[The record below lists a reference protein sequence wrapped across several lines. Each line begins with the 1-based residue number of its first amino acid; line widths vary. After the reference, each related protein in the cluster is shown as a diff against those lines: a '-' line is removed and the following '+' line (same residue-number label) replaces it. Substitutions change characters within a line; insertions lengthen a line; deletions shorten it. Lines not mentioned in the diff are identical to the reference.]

1 MECGIIK
8 KADLEKLI
16 TYATEQNKVFY
27 APVEGEKGVEFKAV
41 TRYEEIALDY
51 DNVKFP
57 PKSIF
62 LPQRE
67 VLCRFSGN
75 SLKEVK
81 IKAQDSI
88 IFGIRPCD
96 ASALVYLDKVF
107 KDEKGRFQDPYYLM
121 RREKA
126 LIIGLAC
133 NTPRAT
139 CFCTSVGGSPA
150 GKTGSDILV
159 TDLGETL
166 VFEPCSEKGK
176 GFMDKSGLFKKPIE
190 RDIKAKEEKARQV
203 EQSMAEIPTPDIA
216 GLTEKID
223 KDFEDP
229 LWDAITQ
236 NCLGC
241 GACTYLCPT
250 CHCFDITDEENGKKE
265 GIRLRTW
272 DSCQY
277 PLFTLHASGH
287 NPRVNKKQR
296 LRQRI
301 MHKFSYSVAN
311 TGDIYCVGCGRC
323 ITYCPV
329 NLDIR
334 DMLNALNKL

>member
-1 MECGIIK
+1 MEFGIIDK
-8 KADLEKLI
+8 KDLGKLI
-16 TYATEQNKVFY
+16 TSASEQNTVFY
-27 APVEGEKGVEFKAV
+27 APAEGENGVEIRAIAGYK
-41 TRYEEIALDY
+41 EIVFDY
-51 DNVKFP
+51 DNVKLS

-62 LPQRE
+62 FPQRE
-67 VLCRFSGN
+67 VLYKFSGDTIE
-75 SLKEVK
+75 EVK
-81 IKAQDSI
+81 IEAEDSI
-88 IFGIRPCD
+88 VFGIRPCD
-96 ASALVYLDKVF
+96 ASALIYLDKVF
-107 KDEKGRFQDPYYLM
+107 KDVNSKFQDPYYLT
-121 RREKA
+121 RREKT
-126 LIIGLAC
+126 LIIALAC
-133 NTPRAT
+133 DTPRAT

-150 GKTGSDILV
+150 GKTGTDILAA
-159 TDLGETL
+159 DLGETL
-166 VFEPCSEKGK
+166 LFESVTEKGK
-176 GFMDKSGLFKKPIE
+176 GFMEKSGLFKKPTDE
-190 RDIKAKEEKARQV
+190 EIKVKEEKARQA
-203 EQSMAEIPTPDIA
+203 EQSMVEIATPDIE

-223 KDFEDP
+223 KGFEDP

-250 CHCFDITDEENGKKE
+250 CHCFDITDEENGKRE

-296 LRQRI
+296 MRQRI
-301 MHKFSYSVAN
+301 MHKFSYTVAN

-323 ITYCPV
+323 VIYCPV

>member
-8 KADLEKLI
+8 KPELEKLI

-27 APVEGEKGVEFKAV
+27 APVEGENGVEFRAV
-41 TRYEEIALDY
+41 TSHAEVALDY
-51 DNVKFP
+51 DNVKLP

-62 LPQRE
+62 FPQRE
-67 VLCRFSGN
+67 VLCRFSGDT
-75 SLKEVK
+75 LKEVK
-81 IKAQDSI
+81 IEAKDSI

-96 ASALVYLDKVF
+96 ASALVYLDKIF
-107 KDEKGRFQDPYYLM
+107 KDVNSRFQDPYYLM

-126 LIIGLAC
+126 LIIALAC

-139 CFCTSVGGSPA
+139 CFCTSVGGSPT

-166 VFEPCSEKGK
+166 VFESCSEKGK
-176 GFMDKSGLFKKPIE
+176 GFMDKSGLFKKSTD
-190 RDIKAKEEKARQV
+190 RDIKVKEEKARQT
-203 EQSMAEIPTPDIA
+203 EQSIAEIPTPDIE

-229 LWDAITQ
+229 LWDAITR

-241 GACTYLCPT
+241 GVCTYLCPT

-301 MHKFSYSVAN
+301 MHKFSYTVAN

>member
-8 KADLEKLI
+8 KPDLKKLI

-27 APVEGEKGVEFKAV
+27 GPVEVEKGFEFRAI
-41 TRYEEIALDY
+41 TCYEEIALDY
-51 DNVKFP
+51 DNVKLP

-62 LPQRE
+62 FPQRE
-67 VLCRFSGN
+67 VLCKFSGN
-75 SLKEVK
+75 SLKEVNIEAK
-81 IKAQDSI
+81 DSI

-133 NTPRAT
+133 DAPRAT

-150 GKTGSDILV
+150 GKSGSDILA

-166 VFEPCSEKGK
+166 IFESCSEKGK
-176 GFMDKSGLFKKPIE
+176 EFMDKSGLFNKPTD
-190 RDIKAKEEKARQV
+190 RDIKMKEEKAHQT
-203 EQSMAEIPTPDIA
+203 EQSMAKIPTPDIA

-223 KDFEDP
+223 KDFENP
-229 LWDAITQ
+229 LWDGITQ

-241 GACTYLCPT
+241 GVCTYLCPT

>member
-8 KADLEKLI
+8 KTDLDKLI
-16 TYATEQNKVFY
+16 NYATEQNKLFY
-27 APVEGEKGVEFKAV
+27 GPAKGEEGFEFRVV
-41 TRYEEIALDY
+41 TSYEEITLDY
-51 DNVKFP
+51 DNVKLS

-62 LPQRE
+62 FPQRE
-67 VLCRFSGN
+67 VLYRFSGDT
-75 SLKEVK
+75 LKKVK
-81 IKAQDSI
+81 IEAENPI

-107 KDEKGRFQDPYYLM
+107 NDVNSKFQDPYYQM

-126 LIIGLAC
+126 LIIALAC
-133 NTPRAT
+133 DTPRAA
-139 CFCTSVGGSPA
+139 CFCTSVGGSPD

-176 GFMDKSGLFKKPIE
+176 DFMDESGLFKKATE
-190 RDIKAKEEKARQV
+190 RDIEEKEEKTRQA
-203 EQSMAEIPTPDIA
+203 EQSMAKIPTPDIA
-216 GLTEKID
+216 ALTEKID
-223 KDFEDP
+223 QDFENP
-229 LWDAITQ
+229 LWDEITQ

-323 ITYCPV
+323 ITNCPV